1 MLLDISRI
9 EISDHAS
16 ERLSSRCAE
25 RSLPVEEAI
34 RRVYL
39 TIINGSLSPNKHR
52 SKKHRTYM
60 MYFPDGLCF
69 YVICKESH
77 PSGEPYLTVV
87 TVIIEEGRP

>member
-1 MLLDISRI
+1 LDISRI

-16 ERLSSRCAE
+16 ERLSARCAE
-25 RSLPVEEAI
+25 HSLPIENAI
-34 RRVYL
+34 NRVYL

-60 MYFPDGLCF
+60 RYFSDGLCF
-69 YVICKESH
+69 YAICEESH
-77 PSGEPYLTVV
+77 PRGEPYLTVV